1 MDYNIEVL
9 ETNREK
15 FSSFLHS
22 KVKEYNNE
30 QSMHNKRAR
39 RKGAVQPINI
49 IVSNHNEEWIGGIT
63 AEVYWGWME
72 LNDFWFHEAHRGK
85 GLGGQILEKAEK
97 IAKEKGATK
106 ALVRTFEFQARTFYE
121 TKGYKVVGEI
131 EDYPPGS
138 SYYTLVKE
146 LG

>member
-9 ETNREK
+9 ETDNER

-30 QSMHNKRAR
+30 LSIHHKKAR
-39 RKGAVQPINI
+39 QKGAVQAFNI
-49 IVSNHNEEWIGGIT
+49 IVSKHNEEWIGGIT
-63 AEVYWGWME
+63 AEVYWDWME
-72 LNDFWFHEAHRGK
+72 LNDFWFQETYRGK
-85 GLGGQILEKAEK
+85 GLGGEILEKAEK

-106 ALVRTFEFQARTFYE
+106 ALVTTFEFQARTFYE
-121 TKGYKVVGEI
+121 TKGYRVVGEI

-138 SYYTLVKE
+138 RYYTLVKE
-146 LG
+146 LR